1 MRVLFRALALVGVLT
16 AGLLAPH
23 DAKAAGARFTAC
35 GDNGLECTKL
45 TVPLDRTGVTPGT
58 ITLYVER
65 LLPDGLPRGTMFL
78 VAGGPGQPSAETF
91 NLAENGTTFKNLFPG
106 YTLVAFDNRGT
117 GKSDVI
123 SCPRLQAEVTAT
135 VEQQARYAAECA
147 TIIGPTRRFYAT
159 RDHAEDT
166 ESVRQAIGADRIG
179 LWGTSYGTKLAVAY
193 ALAHPDHVDRLLL
206 DSIVLPEGSDP
217 LATQLLRSM
226 PSGLASLCRA
236 NACRSATPSL
246 PADVA
251 ALANRLAA
259 HPISGRVP
267 QPGGKSRLQR
277 LDGVTFLGVV
287 IDTDLNPGLA
297 AELPAAVR
305 AALRGVPRPLLRI
318 VALDQQSSSIRSKD
332 LSFGLLAATNCADG
346 HFPWAPDTPVAQ
358 RKALLD
364 AARAALPAGATGPF
378 GRWATDLGSAALC
391 IQWPSPSGGAPLGPG
406 PLPDVP
412 VLILTGD
419 RDLRTPVANALEL
432 ATRFRHAD
440 VTIVPGVG
448 HSVQSA
454 DYTGCANG
462 AIAAWLSGSLPP
474 RVCNPVSPLVAPLAA
489 FPSSVRTLTPLGAG
503 GLRGRTLAAAVRTIR
518 EAGATWTLAAT
529 GFGTAPARVAGP
541 YGGFLRPAKEGA
553 VFSLVRYSTV
563 PGVEL
568 SGKLQL
574 EFGIVRAI
582 IPFRFVGSIKVSGPN
597 VARGALEVGGSS
609 ITGTLGGRRVS
620 ARI

>member
-1 MRVLFRALALVGVLT
+1 MLALVGVLA

-23 DAKAAGARFTAC
+23 DADAAGARFTAC
-35 GDNGLECTKL
+35 GDNGLECTKVS
-45 TVPLDRTGVTPGT
+45 VPLDRTGVTPGT

-193 ALAHPDHVDRLLL
+193 ALAHPEHVDRLLL

-226 PSGLASLCRA
+226 PSGLGSLCRA
-236 NACRSATPSL
+236 NVCRSATPNL

-251 ALANRLAA
+251 TLANRLAA
-259 HPISGRVP
+259 HPISGWVP
-267 QPGGKSRLQR
+267 QPGGKRRLQR

-346 HFPWAPDTPVAQ
+346 HFPWAPDTPVPQ

-378 GRWATDLGSAALC
+378 GRWATDLGSAAL
-391 IQWPSPSGGAPLGPG
+391 S
-406 PLPDVP
+406 
-412 VLILTGD
+412 
-419 RDLRTPVANALEL
+419 NALEL

-454 DYTGCANG
+454 DYTGCANR

-489 FPSSVRTLTPLGAG
+489 FPSSVGTLAPLGAG

-529 GFGTAPARVAGP
+529 GFGTAPTRVAGP
-541 YGGFLRPAKEGA
+541 YGGDLRPAKEGA

-568 SGKLQL
+568 SGKLEL
-574 EFGIVRAI
+574 EFGVIRAI
-582 IPFRFVGSIKVSGPN
+582 IPFRFVGSIKVSGPK
-597 VARGALEVGGSS
+597 VARGALEVGSSS
-609 ITGTLGGRRVS
+609 ISGTLGGRHVS

>member
-1 MRVLFRALALVGVLT
+1 VSVVTAALV
-16 AGLLAPH
+16 APH
-23 DAKAAGARFTAC
+23 GAAAAGARFTAC

-45 TVPLDRTGVTPGT
+45 VVPLDRSGVTPGT

-65 LLPDGLPRGTMFL
+65 LLPDGLPRGVMFL
-78 VAGGPGQPSAETF
+78 IAGGPGQPSAETF
-91 NLAENGTTFKNLFPG
+91 NLAENATTFKNLFPG

-117 GKSDVI
+117 GKSGVI

-135 VEQQARYAAECA
+135 AQQQAQYAAECA

-159 RDHAEDT
+159 RDHAEDI

-193 ALAHPDHVDRLLL
+193 ALAHPEHVDRLLL
-206 DSIVLPEGSDP
+206 DSVVPPEGSDP

-236 NACRSATPSL
+236 NVCRAATPNL
-246 PADVA
+246 PGDVA
-251 ALANRLAA
+251 RLANRLAA
-259 HPISGRVP
+259 RPLTGTVP
-267 QPGGKSRLQR
+267 QPGGKRR
-277 LDGVTFLGVV
+277 RVRVDGVTFLGVV
-287 IDTDLNPGLA
+287 VDTDLNPGLA

-318 VALDQQSSSIRSKD
+318 IALDQQSSSITSKD

-346 HFPWAPDTPVAQ
+346 RFPWQPDTPVDQ
-358 RKALLD
+358 RQALLN
-364 AARAALPAGATGPF
+364 AARAALPPGATGPF
-378 GRWATDLGSAALC
+378 GHWATDIGTAALC
-391 IQWPSPSGGAPLGPG
+391 IRWPSPSGGTPLGPG

-412 VLILTGD
+412 VLILAGD
-419 RDLRTPVANALEL
+419 RDLRTPVANALAL
-432 ATRFRHAD
+432 APRFPHAS

-462 AIAAWLSGSLPP
+462 AIATWLSGSLPP
-474 RVCNPVSPLVAPLAA
+474 RVCNPVGPLVAPLAA
-489 FPSSVRTLTPLGAG
+489 FPRSIGALAPLGGG
-503 GLRGRTLAAAVRTIR
+503 GLRGRTLAAAVRTVR
-518 EAGATWTLAAT
+518 EAGATWALAAT
-529 GFGTAPARVAGP
+529 GFSTAPPRVAGP
-541 YGGFLRPAKEGA
+541 YGGFLRPAKQGA

-568 SGKLQL
+568 TGKLELQ
-574 EFGIVRAI
+574 FGVIRAI
-582 IPFRFVGSIKVSGPN
+582 IPFRFGGSIKVGGPKA
-597 VARGALEVGGSS
+597 ARGALEVGPTA
-609 ITGTLGGRRVS
+609 IRGTLGGRRVS